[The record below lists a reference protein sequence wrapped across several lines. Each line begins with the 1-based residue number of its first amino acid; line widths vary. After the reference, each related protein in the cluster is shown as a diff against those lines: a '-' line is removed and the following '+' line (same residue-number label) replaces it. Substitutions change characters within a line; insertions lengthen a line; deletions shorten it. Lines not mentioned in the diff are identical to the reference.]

1 MNCGNDSHLSP
12 VLKRGQVD
20 GKSPTFNSESC
31 PGMDRFP
38 SRDSCP
44 ALRLLPMI
52 CCLDTVFEMP
62 DNLYIFVNWACGV
75 ILAATLLKRVAPQWP
90 ICERLFSRKM
100 RPIRI
105 AFLVA
110 VLAVA
115 ALEFFHTTLY
125 EPMFLRAQKDDP
137 TLQLSKGARPNAD
150 NFAKLPKSL
159 DFAEYWLGSIDLAL
173 GHNIYRDMAEYI
185 HFKAAEH
192 EKDGRDVSMAKYA
205 DYEPTGKEGYE
216 RLQKLAEQN
225 GIPVFPHFTYP
236 PTWYL
241 LFIPFTSMDW
251 RDAHDLW
258 LCANLIFVAAAVVL
272 VLLAAGYRPRSNEE
286 TLALI
291 ALILGYSP
299 LIFALKECQANSLVL
314 FIVCAALLLASRRK
328 CALAGALIAFGAAVK
343 VFPGIL
349 LLYFLWKRKFRLAVW
364 GFASLAAIM
373 LLSIAA
379 VGWDVH
385 YWYFFNVAPTWAS
398 NIRAF
403 DMNQS
408 IAGVIAR
415 ALVGGEGI
423 APITHS
429 PGLARAMIAFF
440 QIALLLILLGVSR
453 GHVRRFTNRVW
464 LEIGL
469 VIVFYQLAS
478 TWVLIHHLQWLLIP
492 LLLIWA
498 IEAKNPSCFSRPI
511 LIAFAL
517 SYLLTGVK
525 YIYYRE
531 AFRAGP
537 MALFASLKCFAMIV
551 LFFALVAAIRR
562 SGSEAGT

>member
-1 MNCGNDSHLSP
+1 
-12 VLKRGQVD
+12 
-20 GKSPTFNSESC
+20 
-31 PGMDRFP
+31 
-38 SRDSCP
+38 
-44 ALRLLPMI
+44 MI
-52 CCLDTVFEMP
+52 CCLDTILEMP
-62 DNLYIFVNWACGV
+62 DNLYIFVNWACGA
-75 ILAATLLKRVAPQWP
+75 ILVAALFRRFAPQWP
-90 ICERLFSRKM
+90 ICERLFSSKM

-105 AFLVA
+105 ALLVA

-137 TLQLSKGARPNAD
+137 VFQLFEGARPSAD
-150 NFAKLPKSL
+150 NAPKLPKSL
-159 DFAEYWLGSIDLAL
+159 DFAEYWLGSTDLAL

-192 EKDGRDVSMAKYA
+192 KKDGRDISMARYA
-205 DYEPTGKEGYE
+205 DYEPTSSEGFD
-216 RLQKLAEQN
+216 RLQQLSAEN
-225 GIPVFPHFTYP
+225 GIPVFPFFTYP

-241 LFIPFTSMDW
+241 LFTPFTSMDW

-272 VLLAAGYRPRSNEE
+272 MLLAVGYRPKSSEE
-286 TLALI
+286 TLAL
-291 ALILGYSP
+291 ATLILGYSP
-299 LIFALKECQANSLVL
+299 LTFALKECQANSLVL
-314 FIVCAALLLASRRK
+314 LIVCAALFLASRGK
-328 CALAGALIAFGAAVK
+328 NAPAGALIALGAAVK

-349 LLYFLWKRKFRLAVW
+349 LLYFLWKRRFRLAAW

-373 LLSIAA
+373 LVSIAS

-385 YWYFFNVAPTWAS
+385 YWYFFKVAPTWAS

-408 IAGVIAR
+408 IAGVSAR

-423 APITHS
+423 APIVHS

-453 GHVRRFTNRVW
+453 GRMRRFTNRVW

-492 LLLIWA
+492 FLLVWGIA
-498 IEAKNPSCFSRPI
+498 ARDASRLSPR
-511 LIAFAL
+511 LSALFAL

-525 YIYYRE
+525 YVYYRE
-531 AFRAGP
+531 AFRAGA
-537 MALFASLKCFAMIV
+537 MALFASLKCFGMLV
-551 LFFALVAAIRR
+551 LFFTLVAAIRR
-562 SGSEAGT
+562 PRSEEET